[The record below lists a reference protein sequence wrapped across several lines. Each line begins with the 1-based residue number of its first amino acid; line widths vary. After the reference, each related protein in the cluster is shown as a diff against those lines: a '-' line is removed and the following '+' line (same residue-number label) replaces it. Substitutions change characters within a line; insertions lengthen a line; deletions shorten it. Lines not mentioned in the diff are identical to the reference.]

1 MSRTSATDTSHIQL
15 FPLGDSALVV
25 QFGEGISSEIHRQ
38 VRAFAEYVEAH
49 PFYGFVEQVPAYT
62 SVTIYYNP
70 WLTSLKGKVN
80 PYETVVT
87 LVEDMLEKGIS
98 ASRNKKKIIQ
108 EIPVCYG
115 GDFGPDLP
123 FVTEHS
129 DLTVEEVIALHAK
142 PKYLVYMIGFAPG
155 FPYLGGL
162 NARLA
167 APRKSTPRPV
177 IPAGSVGIAGQQT
190 GVYPMQTPGGW
201 QLIGRTP
208 LQLFDANRENP
219 SLLQMGDYVQFVSIS
234 QEEFHSLQAEQH
246 GA

>member
-1 MSRTSATDTSHIQL
+1 MDISHIQL

-25 QFGEGISSEIHRQ
+25 QFGDVISEKIHRQ

-49 PFYGFVEQVPAYT
+49 PFYGFVEQAPAYT
-62 SVTIYYNP
+62 TVTIYYNP

-80 PYETVVT
+80 PYETVVE
-87 LVEDMLEKGIS
+87 LVEEMLKKLTTS
-98 ASRNKKKIIQ
+98 AKAVKKNII

-115 GDFGPDLP
+115 GDLGPDLP
-123 FVTEHS
+123 FVAEQAG
-129 DLTVEEVIALHAK
+129 LTIEEVVALHAA

-162 NARLA
+162 DRRIA
-167 APRKSTPRPV
+167 APRKATPRPR

-190 GVYPMQTPGGW
+190 GVYPMETPGGW

-208 LQLFDANRENP
+208 FQLFNANREDP
-219 SLLQMGDYVQFVSIS
+219 SLLQMGEYVQFVPIS
-234 QEEFHSLQAEQH
+234 QEEFHSLHAKHH